1 MGDDRELLRLH
12 LATLFAWNGEGRMTV
27 TNEPRGRPAPRLFLG
42 RTEAGNVWCFGHDV
56 PPDVSDALER
66 LCSREPDSLDS
77 EEWDPAPFVA
87 VLAEHQP
94 VKSVW
99 HGPAYRF
106 PSELPESAC
115 TVAVT
120 ERKAAVLRP
129 EFDEWRDD
137 IGRCRPMVAVV
148 KDGQAVSV
156 CATVRSAGHACEAGV
171 ETLARYR
178 GRGYAGHAVASWAN
192 AVRREGRV
200 PLYSTSC
207 DNEASLAVARKLGLV
222 QYATTFHVT

>member
-27 TNEPRGRPAPRLFLG
+27 TNEPLGRPAPRLFLG
-42 RTEAGNVWCFGHDV
+42 RTDAGNAWCFGRDV
-56 PPDVSDALER
+56 PPAVSDALER
-66 LCSREPDSLDS
+66 LCSREPDSLHS

-106 PSELPESAC
+106 ASDLPEGAC
-115 TVAVT
+115 AVAVT
-120 ERKAAVLRP
+120 ERTAQVLRP
-129 EFDEWRDD
+129 GFDDWLDD
-137 IGRCRPMVAVV
+137 VGECQPFFACV
-148 KDGQAVSV
+148 KAGQTVSV
-156 CATVRSAGHACEAGV
+156 CATVRAGSHACEAGV
-171 ETLARYR
+171 ETHPAHR
-178 GRGYAGHAVASWAN
+178 GRGYAGPVVAAWAH
-192 AVRREGRV
+192 AVRRSRRI
-200 PLYSTSC
+200 PLYSTSW